1 MVEHD
6 RRPIDA
12 QFVAPAEF
20 GLGSEVTLGPEAA
33 HHMNVLRLDFGAR
46 IGVVD
51 GAGRVGGGT
60 LVRLGRRDA
69 VVAVDQMWTVDRPP
83 AVHMIVP
90 VADRDRMLWMAEKCT
105 ELGVTSWRPVE
116 WRRSASV
123 SPRGVGAPFRD
134 KVRARMIAA
143 LTQSRGAWLPEQFAE
158 TSLAESL
165 SKVPA
170 GVRLV
175 LDPSGAPLLQVLPS
189 PLVAPVTIAVA
200 GGWRRGRGTRRAGQ
214 CGVRARVAG
223 SGYPPVRDCWR
234 GGSGRG
240 PRGVRGGGS
249 RFEQRRR
256 GGVRWR

>member
-123 SPRGVGAPFRD
+123 SPRGVGGSPTAWP
-134 KVRARMIAA
+134 RAG
-143 LTQSRGAWLPEQFAE
+143 SP
-158 TSLAESL
+158 LAD
-165 SKVPA
+165 PA
-170 GVRLV
+170 GTWIH
-175 LDPSGAPLLQVLPS
+175 DNF
-189 PLVAPVTIAVA
+189 VT
-200 GGWRRGRGTRRAGQ
+200 
-214 CGVRARVAG
+214 
-223 SGYPPVRDCWR
+223 
-234 GGSGRG
+234 
-240 PRGVRGGGS
+240 PRS
-249 RFEQRRR
+249 SAN
-256 GGVRWR
+256 

>member
-6 RRPIDA
+6 RRSIDA

-69 VVAVDQMWTVDRPP
+69 VIAVDQVWTVDRPP

-90 VADRDRMLWMAEKCT
+90 VADRDRMLWLAEKCT

-123 SPRGVGAPFRD
+123 SPRGIGEPFRD

-143 LTQSRGAWLPEQFAE
+143 LMQSRGAWLPEQFAE
-158 TSLAESL
+158 TSLADALAKS
-165 SKVPA
+165 PT
-170 GVRLV
+170 GIRLF
-175 LDPSGAPLLQVLPS
+175 LDPSGSPLLQTLPAV
-189 PLVAPVTIAVA
+189 LVAPVTIAVGPEGGVEDAERGALAEA
-200 GGWRRGRGTRRAGQ
+200 GFTPA
-214 CGVRARVAG
+214 
-223 SGYPPVRDCWR
+223 SL
-234 GGSGRG
+234 G
-240 PRGVRGGGS
+240 PAIL
-249 RFEQRRR
+249 RFETAGVAAVAAVLAAFAMSAGASWGNT
-256 GGVRWR
+256 GGR

>member
-189 PLVAPVTIAVA
+189 PLVAPVTIAVGPEGGVEDVERGALANA
-200 GGWRRGRGTRRAGQ
+200 GF
-214 CGVRARVAG
+214 VRASLGVAILRFETAGVAALAAVRAAFAAAAG
-223 SGYPPVRDCWR
+223 SA
-234 GGSGRG
+234 
-240 PRGVRGGGS
+240 
-249 RFEQRRR
+249 
-256 GGVRWR
+256 